1 MRYLDPKND
10 VAFKKI
16 FADENHKEILIHF
29 LNSILDLDAP
39 IKEVTILR
47 HDQLPEIKDLKE
59 TSLDLKAKDE
69 KNREFIIEM
78 QVEKQKD
85 FMNRALYYAAKSYSK
100 QIKKADFYDQLNP
113 VIFLGILD
121 FNLFDGEDFLTQH
134 YIVNKQTGNRDM
146 THLEFSFIE
155 LPKFNKTEKQCENLA
170 DKWIY
175 FMKNADDLKFIPEN
189 IKSEEI
195 KTAYEISEQF
205 GWTEGELELYE
216 SRDRA
221 VAAQKDKMNTAR
233 EEGLEKG
240 REEGLEKGR
249 EEGREEGIEK
259 GREEGEKN
267 KELELISNLMK
278 AMSISKV
285 EAKKILKINK

>member
-1 MRYLDPKND
+1 
-10 VAFKKI
+10 
-16 FADENHKEILIHF
+16 
-29 LNSILDLDAP
+29 
-39 IKEVTILR
+39 
-47 HDQLPEIKDLKE
+47 
-59 TSLDLKAKDE
+59 
-69 KNREFIIEM
+69 
-78 QVEKQKD
+78 
-85 FMNRALYYAAKSYSK
+85 
-100 QIKKADFYDQLNP
+100 
-113 VIFLGILD
+113 
-121 FNLFDGEDFLTQH
+121 
-134 YIVNKQTGNRDM
+134 
-146 THLEFSFIE
+146 
-155 LPKFNKTEKQCENLA
+155 TEKQCENLA

-249 EEGREEGIEK
+249 EEGREEEK
-259 GREEGEKN
+259 KV
-267 KELELISNLMK
+267 LIKNLMNTMGIPEK
-278 AMSISKV
+278 
-285 EAKKILKINK
+285 EALKILKL

>member
-1 MRYLDPKND
+1 
-10 VAFKKI
+10 
-16 FADENHKEILIHF
+16 
-29 LNSILDLDAP
+29 
-39 IKEVTILR
+39 
-47 HDQLPEIKDLKE
+47 
-59 TSLDLKAKDE
+59 
-69 KNREFIIEM
+69 
-78 QVEKQKD
+78 
-85 FMNRALYYAAKSYSK
+85 
-100 QIKKADFYDQLNP
+100 
-113 VIFLGILD
+113 
-121 FNLFDGEDFLTQH
+121 
-134 YIVNKQTGNRDM
+134 M

-249 EEGREEGIEK
+249 EEG
-259 GREEGEKN
+259 EKN

-285 EAKKILKINK
+285 EAMKVLGIK